1 MDNRSLPTRNTAQPG
16 EGAFS
21 DGSRARP
28 AYLEFGWNAAPFA
41 QQLPGLDPIDA
52 EHFDK
57 DNAAI
62 IRLHLRGFI
71 TDGER
76 DRAINRVTRDV
87 RAKLASPLPS
97 TARRDGR

>member
-1 MDNRSLPTRNTAQPG
+1 MS
-16 EGAFS
+16 E
-21 DGSRARP
+21 RASTKGH
-28 AYLEFGWNAAPFA
+28 LEFGWNAAPFA
-41 QQLPGLDPIDA
+41 QQLPQLDPLDA

-76 DRAINRVTRDV
+76 DRAISRVTRDV
-87 RAKLASPLPS
+87 RAKLAKVSPTPLS
-97 TARRDGR
+97 EGRERS